1 MSANKLYQSE
11 VVYKEICDSKIVA
24 KLGVAYRKKDINPA
38 CRENDVFSTSFF
50 VSLDAYCIL
59 DTEKGS
65 HISIPAWI
73 GMWQSSSCSGMRL

>member
-1 MSANKLYQSE
+1 MQQLHVHISFFTK
-11 VVYKEICDSKIVA
+11 KECISN
-24 KLGVAYRKKDINPA
+24 DIHSA

-73 GMWQSSSCSGMRL
+73 GMWQS

>member
-1 MSANKLYQSE
+1 MYEQF
-11 VVYKEICDSKIVA
+11 SKTA
-24 KLGVAYRKKDINPA
+24 SNYSFDYRRIKKDCLMKRQSA

-73 GMWQSSSCSGMRL
+73 GMWQS